1 MAAGQGYE
9 HGQGYGQQPGPMQ
22 MVYVL
27 KKLKK
32 D

>member
-1 MAAGQGYE
+1 MAAEQG